1 MEVSLNAGWGGLLLW
16 LLFLGV
22 ISKSAIQILK
32 KKNFIGTVL
41 PICFLFLLISGTFV
55 DIFTLR
61 WLWLIIGMVVGYS
74 LIDDDAKT
82 KSVSSPA
89 DV

>member
-1 MEVSLNAGWGGLLLW
+1 MWFV
-16 LLFLGV
+16 FLGV
-22 ISKSAIQILK
+22 VSKSAIQILK